1 MSYEFKRL
9 ADVDALDEV
18 PEVAT
23 VLAEVEGEIKR
34 IPSSGLGGIV
44 KTAII
49 KQSDYDDAVE
59 FFATPQ
65 SQPSS
70 TSVSPL
76 NTDDGPTF
84 SCLNMTFEEA
94 YGTMLAGEPLDIIL
108 MFAQG
113 APVVVHCVVIFVGLA
128 MNGTPTIEIDEPGTG
143 LMLFWSTD
151 GIYNPDSGGGSV
163 Q

>member
-1 MSYEFKRL
+1 MKKILNLILVLIIAAFCCKS
-9 ADVDALDEV
+9 DA
-18 PEVAT
+18 
-23 VLAEVEGEIKR
+23 
-34 IPSSGLGGIV
+34 
-44 KTAII
+44 
-49 KQSDYDDAVE
+49 
-59 FFATPQ
+59 
-65 SQPSS
+65 
-70 TSVSPL
+70 
-76 NTDDGPTF
+76 
-84 SCLNMTFEEA
+84 MTFEEA